1 MIARMTLFGFGQAHP
16 DYAVRVLNER
26 EVRAGAGI
34 LLFFGMIAFL
44 TTFHTGDFT
53 LTRLM
58 VLAFAVDFAI
68 RLFVGPAFAPS
79 LVLGR
84 FMVRKQEPEL
94 TGAPQKR
101 FAWGLGLA
109 IALVMAVWTIG
120 LNMAGPVAILG
131 CLTCI
136 LLLLLESAFGI
147 CVGCAIYNRMWP
159 GVAQLCPGGVCAVRA
174 RSPLTRVAPAQL
186 AVLGV
191 FAVALGLGAP
201 RIAALEAPRMPF
213 APAEGAS
220 AEDRCQVP
228 EFARRIGHEQQWLR
242 HNGCL

>member
-1 MIARMTLFGFGQAHP
+1 MTLFGFGLIHP
-16 DYAVRVLNER
+16 DYSVRVLNER

-34 LLFFGMIAFL
+34 LLFLGMIAFL

-58 VLAFAVDFAI
+58 VLAFGADFAI
-68 RLFVGPAFAPS
+68 RLFIGPTYAPS

-84 FMVRKQEPEL
+84 FMVRNQEPEL

-101 FAWGLGLA
+101 FAWALGLG

-120 LNMAGPVAILG
+120 LNQAGPVAILG

-136 LLLLLESAFGI
+136 VLLLLESAFGI
-147 CVGCAIYNRMWP
+147 CVGCAIYNRLWP
-159 GVAQLCPGGVCAVRA
+159 GVAQHCPGGVCEVR
-174 RSPLTRVAPAQL
+174 TRAPMTFVRPAQL
-186 AVLGV
+186 AVLAV
-191 FAVALGLGAP
+191 FAVGLGLAAP
-201 RIAALEAPRMPF
+201 RVAALDAPRMPF

-228 EFARRIGHEQQWLR
+228 AFARRIGHEQQWLR

>member
-1 MIARMTLFGFGQAHP
+1 MTLFGFGQSHP
-16 DYAVRVLNER
+16 DYAVRILNER

-53 LTRLM
+53 PTRLM
-58 VLAFAVDFAI
+58 VLAFGADFAI
-68 RLFVGPAFAPS
+68 RLFVGPAFSPA
-79 LVLGR
+79 LVVGR
-84 FMVRKQEPEL
+84 WMVRHQEPEL

-109 IALVMAVWTIG
+109 IALIMAVWTIG
-120 LNMAGPVAILG
+120 LNQAGPVAILG

-147 CVGCAIYNRMWP
+147 CVGCAIYNRLWP
-159 GVAQLCPGGVCAVRA
+159 GVAQLCPGGVCTVR
-174 RSPLTRVAPAQL
+174 TRTPITFVQPAQI
-186 AVLGV
+186 AVLAA
-191 FAVALGLGAP
+191 FALGLGLAAP
-201 RIAALEAPRMPF
+201 RVAALDAPRMPF
-213 APAEGAS
+213 AAGPDAPDGE
-220 AEDRCQVP
+220 RCRVP
-228 EFARRIGHEQQWLR
+228 DFARRIGHEQQWLR

>member
-1 MIARMTLFGFGQAHP
+1 MTLFGFGQTHP
-16 DYAVRVLNER
+16 DYSVRVLNER

-34 LLFFGMIAFL
+34 LLFLGMIAFL

-58 VLAFAVDFAI
+58 VVAFGIDFAI
-68 RLFVGPAFAPS
+68 RLFVGPAFSPS

-84 FMVRKQEPEL
+84 FMVRNQEPEL

-101 FAWGLGLA
+101 FAWGLGLG

-120 LNMAGPVAILG
+120 LNQAGPVAILG

-136 LLLLLESAFGI
+136 VLLLLESAFGI
-147 CVGCAIYNRMWP
+147 CVGCLIYNRLWP
-159 GVAQLCPGGVCAVRA
+159 GVAQLCPGGVCEIRNRA
-174 RSPLTRVAPAQL
+174 PITLIRPAQL

-191 FAVALGLGAP
+191 FAVALGVAAP
-201 RIAALEAPRMPF
+201 RIAALDPPRMPF
-213 APAEGAS
+213 AAAEGTPDS
-220 AEDRCQVP
+220 ERCQVP
-228 EFARRIGHEQQWLR
+228 DFARRIGHEQMWLR